1 MSHATPA
8 YTAAKIARLEDEWS
22 YNQDVARS
30 MAKRALT
37 AEAAVELYRGERDMW
52 MGKYAATLKAS
63 QRAIRPTIQP
73 APVTQHSEAH
83 QRGEH
88 EGTVVWACYGC
99 QTEEM
104 F

>member
-8 YTAAKIARLEDEWS
+8 YTAAKIRQLTKLTDAWLNAAMSLAASADKWERKYNDMRDECAEMERRLHPP
-22 YNQDVARS
+22 VIVT
-30 MAKRALT
+30 MFT
-37 AEAAVELYRGERDMW
+37 
-52 MGKYAATLKAS
+52 
-63 QRAIRPTIQP
+63 RPTMQP